1 MMMNKIA
8 MEIEKMNTADEMM
21 TEALI
26 AMDEH
31 DWQAAMD
38 IANHLAV
45 ISGSVEQRLAAQHIA
60 NLANTVMLMHDEDTK
75 AMAIRN
81 VDTLLRLAYNI

>member
-31 DWQAAMD
+31 D
-38 IANHLAV
+38 
-45 ISGSVEQRLAAQHIA
+45 
-60 NLANTVMLMHDEDTK
+60 
-75 AMAIRN
+75 
-81 VDTLLRLAYNI
+81 